1 MDRYEEKR
9 QQEERKLAQLI
20 INNPELEVVC
30 LCDEECG
37 GEDRAVG
44 EIAHSMIDAYTMG
57 TNCFGEEQYYFKS
70 DVSDPKDPDDLSSD
84 AFDLLEAVFGEV
96 DTSVMT
102 DEEAFENFQNIEWT
116 ACIAVRIAPGDF
128 N

>member
-1 MDRYEEKR
+1 MDRDDER
-9 QQEERKLAQLI
+9 RRAEERKLAQLI

-57 TNCFGEEQYYFKS
+57 TNCYGEEQYYFKS
-70 DVSDPKDPDDLSSD
+70 DVSDPKDPDDIGSD
-84 AFDLLEAVFGEV
+84 AFDLLEAVFGEFEV
-96 DTSVMT
+96 ERMT

-116 ACIAVRIAPGDF
+116 SCIAVRVAPGCF

>member
-1 MDRYEEKR
+1 MDRDDERR

-20 INNPELEVVC
+20 INNPELEVLC
-30 LCDEECG
+30 LCDGECG
-37 GEDRAVG
+37 GEDLAVG

-57 TNCFGEEQYYFKS
+57 TNCYGEEQYYFKS
-70 DVSDPKDPDDLSSD
+70 DVSDPKSPDDIGAD

-96 DTSVMT
+96 DASVMT

-116 ACIAVRIAPGDF
+116 ACIALRISPGNFD
-128 N
+128 